1 MHDPTHLNA
10 DDPKAF
16 NLNEEMISRI
26 GQEFDFIKAAKHF
39 SDQVKGKADDEILK
53 RAREFF
59 GDFGRR
65 LILQCMEE
73 EEENPDLTYQTLKE
87 YLEKTGMD
95 IFPLV
100 PQTFIEIAC
109 LSAMHIYALK
119 VVQNN
124 ADKLTYQ
131 VPDCQIFK
139 ALIGELGQAQA
150 DMLPCRFGCLA
161 LNETIIEKLNLDAEA
176 VMEAEQPK
184 DGQCRFSLV
193 AKK

>member
-26 GQEFDFIKAAKHF
+26 GQEFDFIKAAEHF
-39 SDQVKGKADDEILK
+39 SDQVKGQTDDEILK
-53 RAREFF
+53 TAKEFF

-65 LILQCMEE
+65 LVLQCMEE
-73 EEENPDLTYQTLKE
+73 EEKNPDLTYQTLKE

-100 PQTFIEIAC
+100 PQTYIEIAC
-109 LSAMHIYALK
+109 QSAMPIYALK

-131 VPDCQIFK
+131 VPHCHIYK
-139 ALIGELGQAQA
+139 ALTKELGQAQA
-150 DMLPCRFGCLA
+150 DKLPCRFGCLA
-161 LNETIIEKLNLDAEA
+161 FNETIIEKLNLSAEA
-176 VMEAEQPK
+176 VMEAEQSK
-184 DGQCRFSLV
+184 DGKCTFSMV